1 MISLIKYIFGSRLFT
16 WWNTTT
22 VGTLLFTSSKGEKV
36 GTDDQGNVYYRE
48 KNGSRRWVIY
58 KDGPNEASRV
68 PAEWHGW
75 LHYTVDVL
83 PSEQDVVV
91 REWQSEHQANLTGT
105 AQAHTALNPK
115 AEPDYEAWRP

>member
-1 MISLIKYIFGSRLFT
+1 MISLIKFIFGSRLFT

-22 VGTLLFTSSKGEKV
+22 VGTLLFTSRKGEKV
-36 GTDDQGNVYYRE
+36 GTDAQGNVYYRE
-48 KNGSRRWVIY
+48 KNGRRRWVIY

-91 REWQSEHQANLTGT
+91 REWQSEHQPNLTGT
-105 AQAHTALNPK
+105 AQAYTAEKPK